1 MLGKYVYTVVIKNRD
16 PDYTR
21 VLVRAKAVLMRVE
34 TVLVRVEIV
43 LVRVKMAE
51 VLTSEYFDAENRIQ
65 SVILER
71 IDRGCK
77 REVMYTPLDLYFL
90 PRIVALWRSG
100 ENIASIVHI
109 LNTEERKTTQQTI
122 RRCKKKKW
130 VSHAVSACFHLVA
143 HYLES
148 RFANMFLLFP
158 WLLQF
163 TLFSS
168 SLKRP
173 SSANR
178 PPWRGSTR
186 Y

>member
-1 MLGKYVYTVVIKNRD
+1 MSLERKI
-16 PDYTR
+16 
-21 VLVRAKAVLMRVE
+21 VLVQAKGVLMQVE

-51 VLTSEYFDAENRIQ
+51 VLASEYFDAENRIQ
-65 SVILER
+65 SVILQSELTVVVR
-71 IDRGCK
+71 
-77 REVMYTPLDLYFL
+77 
-90 PRIVALWRSG
+90 
-100 ENIASIVHI
+100 ENIASIARI
-109 LNTEERKTTQQTI
+109 LNTEERKTMQQTI
-122 RRCKKKKW
+122 RRCKKKKQ
-130 VSHAVSACFHLVA
+130 VSHAVSACFHLVT

-148 RFANMFLLFP
+148 RFANMFLHFL

-168 SLKRP
+168 SFKRP

-178 PPWRGSTR
+178 PPWRGSAW